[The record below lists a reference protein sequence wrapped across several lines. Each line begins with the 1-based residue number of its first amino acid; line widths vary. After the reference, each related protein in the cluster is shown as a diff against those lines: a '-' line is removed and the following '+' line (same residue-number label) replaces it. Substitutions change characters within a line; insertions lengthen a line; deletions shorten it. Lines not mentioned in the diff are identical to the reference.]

1 MLDVEF
7 VEPAEVDKAARIFHR
22 DGFVVMRNALTTEQ
36 LAYAR
41 SGAERVI
48 AQQTAAIPL
57 EDANRGYARYS
68 FGSQLHHPE
77 WAQLIDL
84 QTVLPVLEAIW
95 ASGDFHCWGGGG
107 DYSLPGA
114 RIQKLHADIVDM
126 LRDPQGRVTVMDLP
140 TPVIVVNFP
149 MVDFSEVN
157 GATRFVPGTHRT
169 RHPAPSLD
177 EEPEWMKRSI
187 VCGPSGGAV
196 IRDIRCWH
204 GGTANRS
211 DEIRPMT
218 SVGYGAPW
226 FLWQRKENP
235 LLRAVYDGLSARAMQ
250 LTRFIVEV

>member
-1 MLDVEF
+1 MLEVEF
-7 VEPAEVDKAARIFHR
+7 VEPVDVEKAARIFHR
-22 DGFVVMRNALTTEQ
+22 DGFVVVRNALTPRQ

-68 FGSQLHHPE
+68 FGPQLHHPE

-95 ASGDFHCWGGGG
+95 KCDDFYCWGGGG

-114 RIQKLHADIVDM
+114 EIQKLHADTGDM

-140 TPVIVVNFP
+140 TPIIAVNFP
-149 MVDFSEVN
+149 MVDFTQVN
-157 GATRFVPGTHRT
+157 GATRFVPGTHRC
-169 RHPAPSLD
+169 RHPVPSLE

-211 DEIRPMT
+211 DEIRAMT
-218 SVGYGAPW
+218 SVGYAAPW
-226 FLWQRKENP
+226 FLWFRKDN
-235 LLRAVYDGLSARAMQ
+235 LLPRGVYDGLPARAMQ
-250 LTRFIVEV
+250 LTRFIVDV

>member
-95 ASGDFHCWGGGG
+95 ASGDFQLLGRRRRLLAARRQNSAPARGYRGHAPRSTGTCHHYGSAHAGYRREFPDGGFLGSQWRNAVCSRHAP
-107 DYSLPGA
+107 YPASGA
-114 RIQKLHADIVDM
+114 RA
-126 LRDPQGRVTVMDLP
+126 RG
-140 TPVIVVNFP
+140 
-149 MVDFSEVN
+149 
-157 GATRFVPGTHRT
+157 GTG
-169 RHPAPSLD
+169 LD
-177 EEPEWMKRSI
+177 ETVDR
-187 VCGPSGGAV
+187 VRALRRGG
-196 IRDIRCWH
+196 H
-204 GGTANRS
+204 T
-211 DEIRPMT
+211 
-218 SVGYGAPW
+218 
-226 FLWQRKENP
+226 
-235 LLRAVYDGLSARAMQ
+235 
-250 LTRFIVEV
+250 